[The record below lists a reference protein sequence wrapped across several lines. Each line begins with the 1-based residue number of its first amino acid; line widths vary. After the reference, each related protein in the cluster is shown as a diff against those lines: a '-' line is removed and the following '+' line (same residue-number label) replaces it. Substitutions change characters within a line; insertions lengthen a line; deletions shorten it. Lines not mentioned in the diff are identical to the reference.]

1 MAGAA
6 LPIPGILLGTY
17 PQRPREADDW
27 AVRLGTQVAAVVE
40 RITNARGARA
50 RRFVGAVRSCEA
62 RIACLGEAAATAR
75 LTELRA
81 LLARD
86 GLGDALLS
94 EAFAFVLRAC
104 ERALGKTPYDTQLM
118 AARIMLGGGLAEMAT
133 GEGKTLT
140 AGVCA
145 VSAALAGIPVHVVTV
160 NDYLVARDAALL
172 RPLAA
177 ALGLSVGAVTQPL
190 DVAARTAA
198 YACDITY
205 CTAKELAFDYLRDG
219 VACGHQRAD
228 LRLRAVRIGGVAA
241 GPAPLLRGLCMA
253 LIDEAD
259 SVLLDEARVPLILS
273 QASNN
278 PAQAAM
284 HATALGVAGA
294 LAAGR
299 DFALDARAMTG
310 RLTPAGCAR
319 AERLC
324 EGRGGL
330 WRNRLHREEAVG
342 SALAALHLY
351 RRDRHYLVAD
361 GKILIIDEA
370 TGRLAAGRVWS
381 NGLHQ
386 LIERKEGVKPTPELV
401 TAAQITFQRFFQ
413 RYLRIGG
420 MSGTLAEARGELAAV
435 YGMAVVRVPLR
446 RPSRRSLL
454 PTRLFGQRDTRDRA
468 LVARVEDL
476 AGAGRPV
483 LIGVDSVADSESL
496 SARLDAAGIAHAVLN
511 ARHDAFEADIVA
523 RAGAPGQ
530 VTVAT
535 NMAGRGTDIPLG
547 PGVAERGGLH
557 LISCQHNAARRIDR
571 QLIGRCA
578 RQGDPGSAETYLAL
592 DRPRIGRLIPRWFRA
607 AIGEHCM
614 TRPAW
619 LVALI
624 VLAPQWLAE
633 RRERAQRWDMLGQ
646 DRRREASASIGVAAE

>member
-1 MAGAA
+1 MQGAA

-17 PQRPREADDW
+17 PQRPRVADDW
-27 AVRLGTQVAAVVE
+27 AVRLGTRVAAGVE
-40 RITNARGARA
+40 SVTNARSARA
-50 RRFVGAVRSCEA
+50 RRFVGTVRSCET
-62 RIACLGEAAATAR
+62 RIARLGEAAAAAR

-94 EAFAFVLRAC
+94 EAFAFVLRAS
-104 ERALGKTPYDTQLM
+104 EKVLGKHLYDTQLM
-118 AARIMLGGGLAEMAT
+118 AAHIMLGGGLAEMAT

-160 NDYLVARDAALL
+160 NDYLVERDAELL
-172 RPLAA
+172 GPLAA

-190 DVAARTAA
+190 DVAERTAA

-228 LRLRAVRIGGVAA
+228 LRRRAGMVGGAAA
-241 GPAPLLRGLCMA
+241 GPGALLRGLCMA
-253 LIDEAD
+253 IVDEAD

-273 QASNN
+273 QASSN

-284 HATALGVAGA
+284 HGEALRVAA
-294 LAAGR
+294 RLEQGR
-299 DFALDARAMTG
+299 DFTLDARAMAG
-310 RLTPAGCAR
+310 VLTAAGAALVERMCA
-319 AERLC
+319 
-324 EGRGGL
+324 GQGGV

-351 RRDRHYLVAD
+351 RRDRHYLVSD
-361 GKILIIDEA
+361 GKVFIIDEA

-386 LIERKEGVKPTPELV
+386 LIERKEGVKPTAELV
-401 TAAQITFQRFFQ
+401 TAAQITFQRYFQ
-413 RYLRIGG
+413 RYLRVGG

-435 YGMAVVRVPLR
+435 YQLSVVRVPLR
-446 RPSRRSLL
+446 RPSRRELQ
-454 PTRLFGQRDTRDRA
+454 PTRLFGVRIARDRA
-468 LVARVEDL
+468 LVARVREIIEK
-476 AGAGRPV
+476 GRPV
-483 LIGVDSVADSESL
+483 LIGVDSVADSEAV
-496 SARLDAAGIAHAVLN
+496 SARLRQEGVAHAVLN
-511 ARHDAFEADIVA
+511 ARYDALEAEIVA
-523 RAGAPGQ
+523 RAGSPGQ

-578 RQGDPGSAETYLAL
+578 RQGDPGSAETWLAL
-592 DRPRIGRLIPRWFRA
+592 DRPRIGRLFPRWLSG
-607 AIGEHCM
+607 AIGEHGI

-633 RRERAQRWDMLGQ
+633 RRERAQRWEMLRQ
-646 DRRREASASIGVAAE
+646 DQRLDASPTIGAAAE